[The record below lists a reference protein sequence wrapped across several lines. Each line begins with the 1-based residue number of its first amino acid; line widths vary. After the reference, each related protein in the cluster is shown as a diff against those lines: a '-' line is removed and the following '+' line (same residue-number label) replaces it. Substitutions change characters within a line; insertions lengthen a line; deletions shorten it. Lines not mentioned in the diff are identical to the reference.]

1 MFLRR
6 RSFSWIIYSLD
17 INIILMSIFL
27 IFEVFE
33 VIKPHR
39 SYKFLFYYSYYSL
52 TIYLAHN
59 LLFFLFFHQLN
70 VFNIW
75 FFIVGAFIFLGIF
88 LRAIYKAWEGKA
100 SIKVQIGQLSLSFA
114 MNIEEKLHKKYNKIL
129 N

>member
-1 MFLRR
+1 
-6 RSFSWIIYSLD
+6 
-17 INIILMSIFL
+17 MSIFL
-27 IFEVFE
+27 IFEVFK

-52 TIYLAHN
+52 TINLTHN

-75 FFIVGAFIFLGIF
+75 FFIVGAFIFLGIL

-100 SIKVQIGQLSLSFA
+100 SIKVQIGQLNLSFA
-114 MNIEEKLHKKYNKIL
+114 MNIEEKLHKKYNKIIK
-129 N
+129 